1 MSEQNNLKELISQA
15 DLRIRIKEIAKE
27 ISLDYAFLNEPLSS
41 GLGSTHLVS
50 ISISPNLLLKF
61 IDKI

>member
-27 ISLDYAFLNEPLSS
+27 ISLDYHNDSVVFVHCFERW
-41 GLGSTHLVS
+41 
-50 ISISPNLLLKF
+50 F
-61 IDKI
+61 YFWF